1 MRRAPRWAAAL
12 LACSAL
18 AGCFT
23 PRGPVPE
30 GMSELRGG
38 DPRVAGWVERA
49 RADAD
54 SRRTVRAYAR
64 VRIESEAG
72 AGRFREVI
80 AAQRPAQLRVE
91 TLNFLGQTQSLLV
104 ADGASAVLFDGQ
116 QAAEGE
122 PAELLLELG
131 LDLAPADAIQLLL
144 ASPVLSR
151 ESPQR
156 VFAEGV
162 ERVVE
167 FPGQR
172 LRFAEDGALLG
183 ASQLGA
189 DGALRWSVDYMRWSD
204 VPGGRYPLSIR
215 VYFPRTQLRAE
226 FELEDVE
233 LNAAL
238 EAQLFR
244 APGKR

>member
-18 AGCFT
+18 AGCLAA
-23 PRGPVPE
+23 RGP
-30 GMSELRGG
+30 ELAQREIAGG
-38 DPRVAGWVERA
+38 DPRIASWVEQA
-49 RADAD
+49 RAGAE
-54 SRRTVRAYAR
+54 SRRTIRGYAR
-64 VRIESEAG
+64 VRIDSEAG

-80 AAQRPAQLRVE
+80 AAQRPDRLRVE

-104 ADGASAVLFDGQ
+104 ADGAHAVLFDGR
-116 QAAEGE
+116 QAAEGA
-122 PAELLLELG
+122 PDALLLELG
-131 LDLAPADAIQLLL
+131 LDLAPADAIELLL
-144 ASPVLSR
+144 ASPALSR

-156 VFAEGV
+156 VLAEGG

-167 FPGQR
+167 FTDQR

-183 ASQLGA
+183 AAQLGP
-189 DGALRWSVDYMRWSD
+189 DGELRWSVEFARWSD
-204 VPGGRYPLSIR
+204 VPGGRYPLEIR
-215 VYFPRTQLRAE
+215 VYFPRTQLRAQ

-238 EAQLFR
+238 EPQLFR
-244 APGKR
+244 APGRP

>member
-1 MRRAPRWAAAL
+1 
-12 LACSAL
+12 
-18 AGCFT
+18 
-23 PRGPVPE
+23 
-30 GMSELRGG
+30 
-38 DPRVAGWVERA
+38 
-49 RADAD
+49 
-54 SRRTVRAYAR
+54 
-64 VRIESEAG
+64 
-72 AGRFREVI
+72 VI
-80 AAQRPAQLRVE
+80 AAQRPDRLRVE

-104 ADGASAVLFDGQ
+104 ADGARAVRFDGRE
-116 QAAEGE
+116 AAEGA

-131 LDLAPADAIQLLL
+131 LDLAPGDAIALLL
-144 ASPVLSR
+144 ASPALSR

-183 ASQLGA
+183 AVQL
-189 DGALRWSVDYMRWSD
+189 DGDGELRWSVDFARWSE
-204 VPGGRYPLSIR
+204 VPGGRYPLEIR

-233 LNAAL
+233 LNTAL

-244 APGKR
+244 APGRP